1 MGNHIC
7 NMVFHKLLT
16 KLLFKE
22 SSFTVSDG
30 HINSCEI
37 NIDDPVMAQKM
48 NNSILNVPRRSLILY
63 EL

>member
-1 MGNHIC
+1 
-7 NMVFHKLLT
+7 MVFHKLLI

-22 SSFTVSDG
+22 SSFIVSDG

-48 NNSILNVPRRSLILY
+48 KSSILNVLRRSLIHY